1 MLVSKHCTAN
11 LICTLGTPPP
21 PCIGSGVARV
31 QISGTELCT
40 NNLIPTLAT
49 LKDDPTSDDVYQ
61 YYEQSLIGWFLALA
75 ALQIPLLIVMSG
87 CHFVI
92 VSHRMRGHFIGKN
105 TK

>member
-49 LKDDPTSDDVYQ
+49 LKDDLTSHDVYQ
-61 YYEQSLIGWFLALA
+61 YYEPSLIGWFLALA
-75 ALQIPLLIVMSG
+75 AFVNHDEWLPLCNCITQDEGTLYWE
-87 CHFVI
+87 
-92 VSHRMRGHFIGKN
+92 KY
-105 TK
+105 